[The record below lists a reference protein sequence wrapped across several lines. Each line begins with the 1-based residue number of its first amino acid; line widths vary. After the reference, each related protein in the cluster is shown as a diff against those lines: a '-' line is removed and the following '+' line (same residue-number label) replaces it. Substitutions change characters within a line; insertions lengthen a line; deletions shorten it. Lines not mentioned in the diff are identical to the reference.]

1 MRRWI
6 KITLL
11 ALGTVLGYG
20 FAIHSMRYHHHG
32 YGHYGYGYDGWCDH
46 GRWDRG
52 PDKAPPKTEGPAK
65 PETPAPQ

>member
-11 ALGTVLGYG
+11 AMGTVLGYG
-20 FAIHSMRYHHHG
+20 FAIHSMRYHHH
-32 YGHYGYGYDGWCDH
+32 YGYGPYDHDGWCDH
-46 GRWDRG
+46 DRWDRG
-52 PDKAPPKTEGPAK
+52 PERTPPKPEAPPAK